1 MGYMNIFYNIKL
13 REKLIINFLIIVSLI
28 LILAYISTNNMNKI
42 NSNLE
47 RIYNEGFTTNLILT
61 EIQKNLNYSQIEV
74 NNLLYKSTVSN
85 DVSIIANSEKELSEI
100 DKTIDN
106 LIKQYEAT
114 NPRKE
119 SKETMEE
126 FKYTYIQFTEQRDSM
141 SHIISSD
148 IGNID
153 IAYSNLEEKFDSL
166 NNFISEIIDTNIS
179 EATFLKNESANNYE
193 SSYINFLIIIGIIII
208 MGLIS
213 NSILA
218 FSLTG
223 PLKMTVK
230 HANSMASG
238 DFSNRLSQKYLN
250 RKDEIGEI
258 VNAFDNINVKLKNL
272 LISFSD
278 RSMEVSSLSEEL
290 SATVQEVSAQIQNIN
305 SNVQQIA
312 AGSEEIDNSVNKM
325 SLSSNQILEQANIL
339 DEKSVEGS
347 NIVKEIKFR
356 AEKMKNEGNNSKI
369 KLKILNQ
376 EKLSEIHQAIEKGK
390 IVDGIGTMADDISS
404 IADQTNLLAL
414 NASIEAAR
422 AGEHGK
428 GFAVVADE
436 VKKLAEQS
444 SLTVNNIKKVI
455 LEVKAAFDDI
465 ANSSK
470 GLIEFI
476 EKDVIVNY
484 EGLIETG
491 ELYEKDART
500 VEILVNDYKNRA
512 VEIRNNIEQFNLSL
526 EMVAGAIEESNLGSQ
541 EIYDNVSQTATAIE
555 EVSKVAESQA
565 NISEELN
572 KDIIDNFKL

>member
-1 MGYMNIFYNIKL
+1 MNIFYNIKL